1 MFAIRIFSS
10 VVFNAFKKRQYI
22 GKISTLYLKTLK
34 SFQLKPI
41 IYLAHRKRVF
51 IKYVWSVNKSYVVV
65 NYFTYEYP
73 KVSFLPICIQQLSLV
88 NIAFLP
94 CLCYKFT

>member
-10 VVFNAFKKRQYI
+10 VVFNALKKRQYI

-41 IYLAHRKRVF
+41 IYLAHRKRIGF
-51 IKYVWSVNKSYVVV
+51 HPLRL
-65 NYFTYEYP
+65 ERE
-73 KVSFLPICIQQLSLV
+73 
-88 NIAFLP
+88 
-94 CLCYKFT
+94 